1 MKKIPE
7 GAILSIS
14 GTKLTKEES
23 EFFSKINPLGFVLFS
38 RNFIDKEQITNLIL
52 SLKKATKNK
61 NALIFVD
68 QEGGRVQRFK
78 SGGFNKFPF

>member
-23 EFFSKINPLGFVLFS
+23 EFFSK
-38 RNFIDKEQITNLIL
+38 
-52 SLKKATKNK
+52 NK
-61 NALIFVD
+61 SF
-68 QEGGRVQRFK
+68 RFC
-78 SGGFNKFPF
+78 SI

>member
-38 RNFIDKEQITNLIL
+38 RNFIET
-52 SLKKATKNK
+52 
-61 NALIFVD
+61 
-68 QEGGRVQRFK
+68 
-78 SGGFNKFPF
+78 